1 MLLDAVWYIQ
11 IDDEQPLY
19 STSSEVTE
27 LTMQ

>member
-19 STSSEVTE
+19 STSSETE
-27 LTMQ
+27 LTVQ